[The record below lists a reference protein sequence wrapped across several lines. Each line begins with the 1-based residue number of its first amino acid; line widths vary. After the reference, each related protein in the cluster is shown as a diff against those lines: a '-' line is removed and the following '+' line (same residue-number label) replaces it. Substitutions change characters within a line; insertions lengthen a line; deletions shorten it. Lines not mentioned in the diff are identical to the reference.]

1 MDHEGCKQLYNE
13 QRRKYVELKK
23 NFISLKSSYLKLKEN
38 HDVCVKELDNL
49 KKELEYSNRFKE
61 NRKKSIRVREIFQD
75 SIYDEQISRFLLKC
89 PNKVQGSGKVDQV
102 NPDQSIYMDGNDAL
116 VYQGFFIIGPKADSV
131 GVTDPLIPEILFEFY
146 PTNTTIGQNIKSIIP
161 SLCFPSSIFID
172 KYSKLTPPTSN
183 LSDTSL
189 KTFVITVK
197 NENLSTRITQLPNSD
212 HELFYITCIE
222 FEDLIKSKSN
232 TWVVPKCYCISS
244 FIPAFDLHFSVLK
257 QLVSLNTQKKTTQK
271 FDSITQEEELLL
283 DLFKECEELSPNK
296 PIQFGVESCGFIR
309 YCCPKNLADID
320 GPWTISQLIRNLIS
334 DDFLW
339 MLFAISQEK
348 SIVFVSTN
356 PSLASGC
363 VLALHCLLRPLKW
376 PNLMIPL
383 VPNSLSELLE
393 APIPI
398 LAGVPY
404 ITPAKRQELNTIIWV
419 MLDEKNISKRIIKFT
434 NNENEVVLPCW
445 PNGIRQLKS
454 LYPTLN
460 DRYTDASPEDIQNC
474 LEIKRIFSEFWTC
487 LLNAYKS
494 GQTLGYGDDFIEA
507 VTNTQMFSVSVEDI
521 P

>member
-23 NFISLKSSYLKLKEN
+23 NFIALKSSYLKLKEN
-38 HDVCVKELDNL
+38 HDVCVKELENL
-49 KKELEYSNRFKE
+49 KKEIENSKQFKGDRRKSN
-61 NRKKSIRVREIFQD
+61 RVREVLQD
-75 SIYDEQISRFLLKC
+75 SIYDEQLSHFLLKY

-102 NPDQSIYMDGNDAL
+102 NPDQSIYMEGNDPL
-116 VYQGFFIIGPKADSV
+116 MYQGFFIIGPKASSV
-131 GVTDPLIPEILFEFY
+131 GVTDPLVPEILSEFY
-146 PTNTTIGQNIKSIIP
+146 PSNTTIGHNIKSIIP
-161 SLCFPSSIFID
+161 TLCFPSSIFID
-172 KYSKLTPPTSN
+172 KYSKPTPPTNSQI
-183 LSDTSL
+183 

-212 HELFYITCIE
+212 HELFYIACAE
-222 FEDLIKSKSN
+222 FDELIYNNSN
-232 TWVVPKCYCISS
+232 SWVVPKCYCISS

-257 QLVSLNTQKKTTQK
+257 QLVSLKTQNKKPLK
-271 FDSITQEEELLL
+271 YHSISDEEELLL
-283 DLFKECEELSPNK
+283 NLFKECEELSPNK
-296 PIQFGVESCGFIR
+296 LIQFGVESCGLIR

-320 GPWTISQLIRNLIS
+320 GPWTILQLIRNLIS

-339 MLFAISQEK
+339 IIFAISQEK

-356 PSLASGC
+356 PSLVSGC

-383 VPNSLSELLE
+383 VPDSLSELLE

-460 DRYTDASPEDIQNC
+460 DRCADGSTEDKQNC
-474 LEIKRIFSEFWTC
+474 LEIKKILSEFWTC
-487 LLNAYKS
+487 ILNAHNT
-494 GQTLGYGDDFIEA
+494 GQALEYGEDFMEA
-507 VTNTQMFSVSVEDI
+507 VCNTQMFSVTIEDI
-521 P
+521 S